1 MPSKSLLVL
10 LLTGLALF
18 ISACSG
24 ATTPSPIASSSATA
38 DTVPTEL
45 SGAVNPT
52 LPPSEMEE
60 TLETQPAKSVRPLVP
75 AQGGALAS
83 ASNDWF
89 ATAGICVVC
98 HQNNVDEAGND
109 VSNGEY
115 WRSTMM
121 ANAAKDPYY
130 LAGVS
135 IEAERYPEFGAVIEA
150 KCNTC
155 HMPMAHFSDAA
166 QGQQGLIFGEDGYL
180 YPQHPLHTLALD
192 GVSCTTCHQI
202 QDKGLGDFASFS
214 GGMVFDLQSLP
225 GQRAIFGPFIPQRS
239 GINMMSRISGF
250 VPQQGAHLVQSELC
264 ASCHNL
270 YTNYITE
277 EGVLSEDYFPEQ
289 TPYSEWLNSDY
300 AMHST
305 CQDCHMP
312 PAEGAVVLAN
322 LGPAIRRSPYA
333 KHSFVGGNVYMLKV
347 LKNFGGELG
356 VQAGT
361 DHFDATIV
369 RTLTQL
375 QTQTAS
381 LAVFDP
387 FLTGAT
393 LNFDVIVDVLTG
405 HKFPTSYPS
414 RRAWLHVIIKDA
426 NGQVIF
432 ESGGV
437 GQDGAIS
444 GNDNDVDPLAFEPH
458 YDEITSPEQVQI
470 YEPIM
475 HDVYGNVTTEL
486 LLAASYVKDN
496 RLLPV
501 GFDKGTVPDDIA
513 PQGAARLD
521 DDFVSGTDTVTYRI
535 DTGDAEG
542 PFTIDVE
549 LLYQSISYRWA
560 QNTSAYDTEQAQL
573 FSAYYNTLPNLPV
586 VVAAE
591 SVENK

>member
-1 MPSKSLLVL
+1 MLSKSFLVL
-10 LLTGLALF
+10 LLTSLVLF

-24 ATTPSPIASSSATA
+24 ATTPSPITSSSATA
-38 DTVPTEL
+38 ATMPTEL
-45 SGAVNPT
+45 SAVVSPT
-52 LPPSEMEE
+52 FPPSELGE
-60 TLETQPAKSVRPLVP
+60 TPGAPPADSVRPLFP
-75 AQGGALAS
+75 AQGSALAF

-121 ANAAKDPYY
+121 ANAARDPYY
-130 LAGVS
+130 LASTS
-135 IEAERYPEFGAVIEA
+135 IEVERNPEFGEVIEA

-166 QGQQGLIFGEDGYL
+166 QGQRGIIFGLDGYL
-180 YPQHPLHTLALD
+180 DPQHPLYALALD

-202 QDKGLGDFASFS
+202 QDNGLGDFASFS

-225 GQRAIFGPFIPQRS
+225 GQRAIFGPFIPRRQ
-239 GINMMSRISGF
+239 GINIMSSGSGF

-264 ASCHNL
+264 ATCHNL

-277 EGVLSEDYFPEQ
+277 KGVLSEDYFPEQ

-300 AMHST
+300 AVRAT

-322 LGPAIRRSPYA
+322 IGPAIMRSPYA
-333 KHSFVGGNVYMLKV
+333 KHSFVGGNVYMLEL

-356 VQAGT
+356 VQAST
-361 DHFDATIV
+361 DHFDATID

-375 QTQTAS
+375 QTQTAT

-387 FLTGAT
+387 VLTGTT

-414 RRAWLHVIIKDA
+414 RRVWLHVAVKDA

-437 GQDGAIS
+437 GPDGAIS
-444 GNDNDVDPLAFEPH
+444 GNDNDVDPLTFEPH

-486 LLAASYVKDN
+486 LMAASYVKDN
-496 RLLPV
+496 RLLPA

-513 PQGAARLD
+513 PQGTARLD
-521 DDFVSGTDTVTYRI
+521 DDFVSGADTVTYRI
-535 DTGDAEG
+535 ETDDAEG
-542 PFTIDVE
+542 PFTIAVE
-549 LLYQSISYRWA
+549 LLYQSIGYRWA
-560 QNTSAYDTEQAQL
+560 KNISAHGTEQAQL

-586 VVAAE
+586 VVAAQ
-591 SVENK
+591 SVESK